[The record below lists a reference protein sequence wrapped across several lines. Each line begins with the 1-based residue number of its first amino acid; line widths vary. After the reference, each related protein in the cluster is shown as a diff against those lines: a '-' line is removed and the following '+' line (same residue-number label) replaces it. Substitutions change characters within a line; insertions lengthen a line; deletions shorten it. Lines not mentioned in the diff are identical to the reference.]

1 MMLRLPTITLLHLT
15 DPGRTSVD
23 LDLKFS
29 LTRGTEYEPH
39 VTARGSPPRSLQMRR
54 FSVALV
60 GVPMPSAFT
69 GAPDEPRVRISRT
82 LLLNCLGVNGFSMKS
97 ISGSGTPWCA
107 IRSAV

>member
-1 MMLRLPTITLLHLT
+1 MILRLPTIPLLHRT

-29 LTRGTEYEPH
+29 LTRGTEYGRH
-39 VTARGSPPRSLQMRR
+39 VTAPSSPPRSLQMRR
-54 FSVALV
+54 FSVALA
-60 GVPMPSAFT
+60 GVPMLSAFA

-97 ISGSGTPWCA
+97 IS
-107 IRSAV
+107 